1 MERLAHEDEI
11 RLEAVGKAAQLPQVI
26 RAEAVGHVQPQ
37 PVNVKF
43 LHPGADGVELV
54 LYYRGIVQVQ
64 LHQLIVALPGLIP
77 EAVVKSGV
85 AVKAQVEPVLIG
97 AVPFLFL
104 HVPEC
109 PEAAPHMVENAVQ
122 HHPQAGGMERAANLL
137 EILIGPQ
144 TAIQGAVVPGV
155 IAVPVALKKG
165 VKEDRVRAHGLDM
178 FNPVQHPPDPGDLHP
193 VIIPGGAAQAK
204 RIDLVNDRFVKP
216 HNILSPSRRFAG
228 VV

>member
-1 MERLAHEDEI
+1 M
-11 RLEAVGKAAQLPQVI
+11 
-26 RAEAVGHVQPQ
+26 
-37 PVNVKF
+37 
-43 LHPGADGVELV
+43 